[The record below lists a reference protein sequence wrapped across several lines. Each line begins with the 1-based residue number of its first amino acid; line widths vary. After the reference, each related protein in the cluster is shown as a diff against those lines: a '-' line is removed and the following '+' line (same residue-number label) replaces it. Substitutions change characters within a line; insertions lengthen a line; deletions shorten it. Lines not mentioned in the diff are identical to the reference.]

1 MVLADPSVSEPA
13 EVPSFCWK
21 ASLETMY
28 LVRSRES
35 ELSFSQL
42 KYLSLNLQ
50 KVVMNICAFT
60 TLIQKTRGMGK
71 SYHMIAFFSIIS
83 LSGHTIFK
91 CLLTKTARHRA
102 SPSCNRKSN
111 QVNFYKSVSF
121 LALL

>member
-42 KYLSLNLQ
+42 TGTSP
-50 KVVMNICAFT
+50 
-60 TLIQKTRGMGK
+60 
-71 SYHMIAFFSIIS
+71 S
-83 LSGHTIFK
+83 IFK
-91 CLLTKTARHRA
+91 KL
-102 SPSCNRKSN
+102 
-111 QVNFYKSVSF
+111 
-121 LALL
+121 